1 MKMPMLTNFKK
12 MYFTNIILG
21 FILCISV
28 VNVRANETSKTE
40 ATSSNSAIVEAKT
53 EVKSEKFDPGKLI
66 MHHIADEHEWHFMT
80 IGHTHVTLPLPCI
93 VYSESKGLKFFSSSN
108 FKNEHHEEVPYQGLV
123 LSHGKIHAENGE
135 HIYDISIT
143 KNVASLLISA
153 ILLLSIFIGIGKK
166 YQDNPHRAPKGIQSL
181 FEPIIIFIRDE
192 IAKPNIG
199 EKHFRRFMPYLLTV
213 FFFIWFNN
221 VLGLI
226 PGGANVTGNIAV
238 TLVLALIAFVITIF
252 NGKKNYW
259 LHIFAMPGVP
269 KWLLVILTPVEIVGI
284 FMKPFS
290 LTVRLFA
297 NITAG
302 HIILLSLVSLIFIF
316 KSAALGIAVVPF
328 SLFMSVIEMIVSV
341 VQAYIF
347 TMLVSTYIG
356 AAVEEHHH

>member
-1 MKMPMLTNFKK
+1 

-21 FILCISV
+21 FLLCVSSLHAW
-28 VNVRANETSKTE
+28 ANEASTLQGSALNP
-40 ATSSNSAIVEAKT
+40 ATAARVEALPVVQK
-53 EVKSEKFDPGKLI
+53 EKFDPGKLI

-80 IGHTHVTLPLPCI
+80 VGHTHVTLPLPCI
-93 VYSESKGLKFFSSSN
+93 IYSESKGFMLFSSSR
-108 FKNEHHEEVPYQGLV
+108 FKNEKHEEVPYQGLV
-123 LSHGKIHAENGE
+123 LSHGKIHAENGD

-166 YQDNPHRAPKGIQSL
+166 YLFNPHRAPKGIQSL

-192 IAKPNIG
+192 IARPNIG

-221 VLGLI
+221 LLGLI

-238 TLVLALIAFVITIF
+238 TLVLAIIAFFITVF

-316 KSAALGIAVVPF
+316 ESATLGIAVVPF
-328 SLFMSVIEMIVSV
+328 SLFMSVIEMIVAV

>member
-1 MKMPMLTNFKK
+1 MPIKTFFKK
-12 MYFTNIILG
+12 MYFSNIILG
-21 FILCISV
+21 LLFSFSSLSLW
-28 VNVRANETSKTE
+28 ANETQSTDTAHGAPVVAQSAESTAPAE
-40 ATSSNSAIVEAKT
+40 AGHEAAAT
-53 EVKSEKFDPGKLI
+53 EKFDPGKLI

-93 VYSESKGLKFFSSSN
+93 VYSESKGLMLFSSSN
-108 FKNEHHEEVPYQGLV
+108 FKNEHHEEVPYQGLA

-153 ILLLSIFIGIGKK
+153 VLLLSIFIGIGKK

-199 EKHFRRFMPYLLTV
+199 DKHFRRFMPYLLTV

-238 TLVLALIAFVITIF
+238 TLVLALIAFFITIF

-302 HIILLSLVSLIFIF
+302 HIILLSLVSLIFILINKGRIRF
-316 KSAALGIAVVPF
+316 F
-328 SLFMSVIEMIVSV
+328 SS
-341 VQAYIF
+341 
-347 TMLVSTYIG
+347 
-356 AAVEEHHH
+356 